1 MPAYR
6 FCRPD
11 DIPKLVRAV
20 NECYNVHF
28 PDAEP
33 LTVERF
39 RAEMKELGVWPSNS
53 LAVMAGEEPIAVLI
67 GTKREHEVLVLRLGV
82 RPDYR
87 RQGHG
92 GHVLTS
98 LSQKLAVLG
107 PPRLVAEVPLDLPGV
122 ADFFAAVGYE
132 SEAVYVDWVR
142 PPGAAEPVPDELV
155 IPISVAEVADEA
167 WFEIG
172 RHVAWERS
180 RETVVNSAD
189 ALEGLAIATPERLEA
204 CLFFRSERGRV
215 DVVAMGVRDPDRQE
229 LFSSLLLRAL
239 AGRDTSSIRLPKLS
253 DGEVPETVLESSG
266 FRPGRRFARYA
277 ACATPA

>member
-28 PDAEP
+28 ADAEP
-33 LTVERF
+33 FTVEQF
-39 RAEMKELGVWPSNS
+39 RTEMKELGVWPSNS
-53 LAVMAGEEPIAVLI
+53 LAVMAGEDPIAVLI

-82 RPDYR
+82 RPDHL

-132 SEAVYVDWVR
+132 KEATYVDWVR
-142 PPGAAEPVPDELV
+142 RTGEVEPVPEELV
-155 IPISVAEVADEA
+155 MTVPAADLLEEELLEVRGD
-167 WFEIG
+167 
-172 RHVAWERS
+172 VAWERS
-180 RETVVNSAD
+180 RETLANSTD
-189 ALEGLAIATPERLEA
+189 SLEGLAIATPESLEA
-204 CLFFRSERGRV
+204 CLLLRSGSGHV
-215 DVVAMGVRDPDRQE
+215 DVSAAGVRDPGREE
-229 LFSSLLLRAL
+229 LFLSLLLRAV
-239 AGRDTSSIRLPKLS
+239 AGRCEVPVRLPKLAE
-253 DGEVPETVLESSG
+253 GEFPDSVLEALG
-266 FRPGRRFARYA
+266 FERGRRCARYA
-277 ACATPA
+277 TSATPA